1 MAQFAFVQVPQLR
14 FDLRVLGG
22 NILNIAFVENWLRDV
37 FCSLVEPYTLPDKA
51 CRSPHPRQSP
61 LPAHLIRPPDM
72 RLYHR
77 QLWLQLINY
86 ATPQVP
92 QERLSCRSC

>member
-1 MAQFAFVQVPQLR
+1 MEHVLCLAALHSAPRNMESSACRSAEDFILRAQFAFVQVPQLR

-51 CRSPHPRQSP
+51 CCWLP
-61 LPAHLIRPPDM
+61 LK
-72 RLYHR
+72 
-77 QLWLQLINY
+77 Q
-86 ATPQVP
+86 
-92 QERLSCRSC
+92 

>member
-51 CRSPHPRQSP
+51 R
-61 LPAHLIRPPDM
+61 
-72 RLYHR
+72 RLRHAK
-77 QLWLQLINY
+77 IF
-86 ATPQVP
+86 P
-92 QERLSCRSC
+92 